1 MDLLF
6 NVILETMIQYYFLIA
21 SQDFLLYQEPIEEI
35 LRERINYYKNIN
47 KDIDFGVTTNLSF
60 LNDPDLKYIK
70 KQLLKPSAAI
80 ISLNPQFIN
89 WLKLRIHYA
98 IKGSFL
104 SSSVQIPNTLALLEK
119 VNPT

>member
-1 MDLLF
+1 
-6 NVILETMIQYYFLIA
+6 MIQYYFLVA

-35 LRERINYYKNIN
+35 LRERINHYKNLN
-47 KDIDFGVTTNLSF
+47 KDIDFAFTTNLSF
-60 LNDPDLKYIK
+60 LDDPDLKYIK

-80 ISLNPQFIN
+80 ISRNPQFIN

-104 SSSVQIPNTLALLEK
+104 SASMQIQNTIASFDK
-119 VNPT
+119 INAP

>member
-1 MDLLF
+1 
-6 NVILETMIQYYFLIA
+6 MIQYYFLVA

-35 LRERINYYKNIN
+35 LRERINHYINLN

-80 ISLNPQFIN
+80 ISLDPQFID

-104 SSSVQIPNTLALLEK
+104 SAPMRIQNNMTSFDKINIT
-119 VNPT
+119 

>member
-1 MDLLF
+1 
-6 NVILETMIQYYFLIA
+6 MIQYYFLVA

-35 LRERINYYKNIN
+35 LRERINHYKNLN
-47 KDIDFGVTTNLSF
+47 KDIDFGVTINLSF
-60 LNDPDLKYIK
+60 LDDPDLKYVK

-98 IKGSFL
+98 ITGSFL
-104 SSSVQIPNTLALLEK
+104 SASMQIQNSIASFGNINVP
-119 VNPT
+119 

>member
-1 MDLLF
+1 
-6 NVILETMIQYYFLIA
+6 MIQYYFLVA

-35 LRERINYYKNIN
+35 LRERINHYKNLN

-70 KQLLKPSAAI
+70 IQLLKPSAAI
-80 ISLNPQFIN
+80 ISLNPKFID

-104 SSSVQIPNTLALLEK
+104 STPMQIQNTIASFDKTNVL
-119 VNPT
+119 